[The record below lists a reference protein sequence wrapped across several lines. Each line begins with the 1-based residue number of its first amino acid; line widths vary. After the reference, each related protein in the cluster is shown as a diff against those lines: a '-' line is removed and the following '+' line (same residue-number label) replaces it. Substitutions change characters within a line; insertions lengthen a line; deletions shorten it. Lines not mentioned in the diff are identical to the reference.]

1 MSVNESTANGP
12 LLLLAQDEGP
22 PVELGHGSARVTAT
36 AFVRPEA
43 PRPNEDSVAVIPL
56 PNDDLV
62 LAVADGVGGH
72 RGGGD
77 ASRTAVRALAAALTE
92 PGEQSVRSRVVDGFE
107 RANTAVIELGIGAL
121 TTLVVAAITGREMR
135 SFHVGDS
142 TALLFGQ
149 RGRLKLQTVDHT
161 PVGYAVESGAITAQE
176 AMTHPDRHLLTNAV
190 GNEDMRIDIGP
201 VRKLNPHDTVVLA
214 SDGLFDNLTVDEI
227 VEVSRHGDVL
237 ACTEALVKNTRRR
250 MARENPLLPGKPD
263 DFGLVLCRPGKR
275 GA

>member
-1 MSVNESTANGP
+1 MSVNESAATSP
-12 LLLLAQDEGP
+12 LFLLAHDEGP
-22 PVELGHGSARVTAT
+22 PVELDHGPARITAV

-56 PNDDLV
+56 ENDDLV

-77 ASRTAVRALAAALTE
+77 ASRTAVRALAASLTE

-107 RANTAVIELGIGAL
+107 RANQAVLELGIGSL
-121 TTLVVAAITGREMR
+121 TTLVVAAITGRELR

-142 TALLFGQ
+142 TAILFGQ

-161 PVGYAVESGAITAQE
+161 PVGYAVESGAITAE
-176 AMTHPDRHLLTNAV
+176 AAMTHPDRHLLTNAV

-201 VRKLNPHDTVVLA
+201 VRKLNPRDTVVLA

-227 VEVSRHGDVL
+227 VDVTRHGDVRE
-237 ACTEALVKNTRRR
+237 CTETLVTKTRKR

-263 DFGLVLCRPGKR
+263 DFGLVVCRPGKR
-275 GA
+275 EY

>member
-1 MSVNESTANGP
+1 MSVNESAASGP

-22 PVELGHGSARVTAT
+22 PVALGHGSARVTAT

-107 RANTAVIELGIGAL
+107 RANAAVIDLGIGAL

-201 VRKLNPHDTVVLA
+201 VRKLNPRDTVVLA

-237 ACTEALVKNTRRR
+237 ACTEALVKKTRRR
-250 MARENPLLPGKPD
+250 MARENPMLPGKPD

-275 GA
+275 EA